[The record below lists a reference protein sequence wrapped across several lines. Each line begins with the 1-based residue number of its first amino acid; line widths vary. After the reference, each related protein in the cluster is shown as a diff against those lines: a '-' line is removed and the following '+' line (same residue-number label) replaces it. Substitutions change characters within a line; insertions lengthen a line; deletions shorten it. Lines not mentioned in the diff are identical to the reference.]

1 MPTLHIVLVPMFTAL
16 TIIGSLIKIPIPI
29 SPIPLT
35 LQVLFVILSG
45 ALLGS
50 KLGAISQLLYAIL
63 GLIGLPVFAQGGGI
77 SYILKP
83 SFGYIIGFI
92 ISSYLIGKI
101 IEYRK
106 KKNLFTFLL
115 ANLVGIII
123 IYIIGVI
130 YMFLIINFVTLT
142 PISIYQAVIIGALP
156 FIFKEL
162 ILVVFVTIIAH
173 KVFHQISNYRSNI

>member
-1 MPTLHIVLVPMFTAL
+1 MRTLHIVLVPMFTGL
-16 TIIGSLIKIPIPI
+16 TIIGAFIKIPIPI

-50 KLGAISQLLYAIL
+50 KLGALSQLLYALL
-63 GLIGLPVFAQGGGI
+63 GLIGLPVFTQGGGI

-115 ANLVGIII
+115 ANLVGVIT
-123 IYIIGVI
+123 IYTIGVI
-130 YMFLIINFVTLT
+130 YMFLIMNFVALT
-142 PISIYQAVIIGALP
+142 PISICQAIILGVLP

-162 ILVVFVTIIAH
+162 ILIAFVTIIAH
-173 KVFHQISNYRSNI
+173 KVFHHISNYRSNI